1 MPLPMWTAKNN
12 VQLPSV
18 TKLRYLAGR
27 NHDPYL
33 EENILAGK
41 NSHRAVGN
49 PEMEFG
55 GKTDIYKKNKVRV
68 PSICVQHNIIFMSTT
83 LSWNWEENMTVA
95 EKKIE

>member
-55 GKTDIYKKNKVRV
+55 GKTDF
-68 PSICVQHNIIFMSTT
+68 C
-83 LSWNWEENMTVA
+83 
-95 EKKIE
+95 KKIGYFLAGRNQNTFEEDCFGGKK